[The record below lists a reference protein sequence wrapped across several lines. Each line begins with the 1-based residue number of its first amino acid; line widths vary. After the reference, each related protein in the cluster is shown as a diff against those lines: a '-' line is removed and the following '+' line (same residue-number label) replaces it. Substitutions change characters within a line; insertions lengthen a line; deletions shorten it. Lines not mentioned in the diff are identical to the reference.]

1 MNKEFKEIMDI
12 VKANGEMYGRI
23 EAVKAY
29 VRHSKYSVD
38 NDAVLAMLGEVTNT
52 MITDEIKNLEKAM
65 KDAGV
70 CVAFGDLEDGIL
82 GAVFG
87 NIVADDEKEEAQYI
101 NTGVD
106 KADTDKCDGD
116 CNDCDCDCE
125 QSCYDCLSS
134 AEKEAKPKQA
144 TCDCK
149 LPRGCED
156 CCPDDGY
163 CVHDDGVPVRKEDK
177 EV

>member
-1 MNKEFKEIMDI
+1 MNNEFKEIMDI
-12 VKANGEMYGRI
+12 VKANGEMHGRI

-38 NDAVLAMLGEVTNT
+38 NDAVLAMLGEVTDT
-52 MITDEIKNLEKAM
+52 MISDEIKKLEKAM
-65 KDAGV
+65 QNAGV

-82 GAVFG
+82 GAIFG
-87 NIVADDEKEEAQYI
+87 NTIADDEKEEAQHI
-101 NTGVD
+101 KEAG
-106 KADTDKCDGD
+106 TDKCDGD
-116 CNDCDCDCE
+116 CNDCDCE
-125 QSCYDCLSS
+125 KSCYDCLSS
-134 AEKEAKPKQA
+134 AEKEAKPEQP

-156 CCPDDGY
+156 CC
-163 CVHDDGVPVRKEDK
+163 E